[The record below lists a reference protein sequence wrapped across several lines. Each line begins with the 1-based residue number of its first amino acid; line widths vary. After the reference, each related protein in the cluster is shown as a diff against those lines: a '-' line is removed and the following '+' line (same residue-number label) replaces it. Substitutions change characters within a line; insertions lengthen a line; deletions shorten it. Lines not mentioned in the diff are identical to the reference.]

1 MDNQETAVD
10 RLRARTKFMAVIAEE
25 DYPLFLKTLSLDVR
39 LPPRYEDWRARFE
52 DEDRAH
58 RAAGLKTQHVLVRHR
73 ELVGFLKRI
82 QLRPTYEALQTY
94 AAYVSRGDVEQRGPG
109 RGA

>member
-1 MDNQETAVD
+1 MD
-10 RLRARTKFMAVIAEE
+10 RLRARTKIMALIAEE

-39 LPPRYEDWRARFE
+39 LPPRYAEWHAQFAAEDH
-52 DEDRAH
+52 AH
-58 RAAGLKTQHVLVRHR
+58 RAAGMNTRHVLVRHR

-94 AAYVSRGDVEQRGPG
+94 AAYVSRSEIGQRNPRGP
-109 RGA
+109 